1 MRVKYIAI
9 LLLAGVFACKK
20 KAEVAAEHQHAEKQ
34 QEKSENKSASP
45 AAPDRATVTLSA
57 EEQRKSGLQ
66 TTLFTRKNVK
76 TTISANG
83 VIATDERR
91 ETAVYSRVSGYI
103 EQIIVDFTGKEISRG
118 QHLFK
123 IYSPEIVSA
132 QEEYLA
138 ALEQGGEGEAGELAA
153 VARERLRLWGVSNHE
168 LKQIANEKKAHR
180 VVYFCSP
187 QSGFVLSKSA
197 VQGLYINPQTEL
209 YRIANLSNLW
219 VIISLYEMEFS
230 QVRVGDKVTIRSA
243 YADGLELTGRIT
255 YLYPDIDA
263 QTRTGRA
270 RIEFKNRKNSFKPGM
285 YVKAEISR
293 NLGEAGIVSDDSI
306 IDTGSRKLV
315 FVRKDPTTFEPREII
330 LGQRVSGGYTVKS
343 GLTEGEEIV
352 TGANFLLDAESK
364 MRAITGAGGKTPG
377 HGSH

>member
-1 MRVKYIAI
+1 MRAAFIFPLVLTLIC
-9 LLLAGVFACKK
+9 FCKK
-20 KAEVAAEHQHAEKQ
+20 KPEVQPEHQHAEKQ
-34 QEKSENKSASP
+34 EEKSESKSAP
-45 AAPDRATVTLSA
+45 AAAPDRVAVTLSA
-57 EEQRKSGLQ
+57 EEQRKTGVQ
-66 TTLFTRKNVK
+66 TAIFTRKAVK

-103 EQIIVDFTGKEISRG
+103 EQIIVDFTGKEIRRG

-138 ALEQGGEGEAGELAA
+138 ALGQGDQAEANEFAET
-153 VARERLRLWGVSNHE
+153 ARERLRLWGVSNHE
-168 LKQIANEKKAHR
+168 MSQIAKEKKAHR
-180 VVYFCSP
+180 TVYFCSP

-197 VQGLYINPQTEL
+197 VQGLYITPQTEL

-230 QVRVGDKVTIRSA
+230 QVRIGDKALIKSA

-270 RIEFKNRKNSFKPGM
+270 RIEFANRKNSFKPGM

-293 NLGEAGIVSDDSI
+293 NLGDAGIVSEDAI

-315 FVRKDPTTFEPREII
+315 FVRKDATTFEPREIT

-364 MRAITGAGGKTPG
+364 MRAVRGAGGKAPG

>member
-1 MRVKYIAI
+1 MP
-9 LLLAGVFACKK
+9 
-20 KAEVAAEHQHAEKQ
+20 AEHRHGDELA
-34 QEKSENKSASP
+34 ENKPAASP
-45 AAPDRATVTLSA
+45 DRVAVTISA
-57 EEQRKSGLQ
+57 EEQRKSGLR
-66 TTLFTRKNVK
+66 TALFTRKNVK

-103 EQIIVDFTGKEISRG
+103 EQILADFTGKEISRG

-132 QEEYLA
+132 QEEYLS
-138 ALEQGGEGEAGELAA
+138 ALEQGSEGEAGELAA

-168 LKQIANEKKAHR
+168 LKEIAREKKAHR

-197 VQGLYINPQTEL
+197 VQGLYITPQTEL

-270 RIEFKNRKNSFKPGM
+270 RIEFKNRKNGFKPGM
-285 YVKAEISR
+285 YVKAEINR
-293 NLGEAGIVSDDSI
+293 NLGEAGVVADDAIV
-306 IDTGSRKLV
+306 DTGSRKLV
-315 FVRKDPTTFEPREII
+315 FVRKDATTFEPREIV
-330 LGQRVSGGYTVKS
+330 LGQRVTGGYTVKS

-352 TGANFLLDAESK
+352 TGANFLIDAESK
-364 MRAITGAGGKTPG
+364 MRAITGAGGKAPG